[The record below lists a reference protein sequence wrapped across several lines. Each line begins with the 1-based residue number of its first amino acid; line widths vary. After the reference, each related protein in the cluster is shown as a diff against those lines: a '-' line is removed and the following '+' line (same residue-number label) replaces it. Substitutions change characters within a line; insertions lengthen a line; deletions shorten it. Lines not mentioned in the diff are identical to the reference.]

1 MSDQGANSIETL
13 WDRHLDLFRQIDKL
27 VDGTDPTDQE
37 EEETLPPR
45 HKTIKTE

>member
-13 WDRHLDLFRQIDKL
+13 WDKHLDLFRQIDKL

-37 EEETLPPR
+37 EEAECRPSGT
-45 HKTIKTE
+45 TDD